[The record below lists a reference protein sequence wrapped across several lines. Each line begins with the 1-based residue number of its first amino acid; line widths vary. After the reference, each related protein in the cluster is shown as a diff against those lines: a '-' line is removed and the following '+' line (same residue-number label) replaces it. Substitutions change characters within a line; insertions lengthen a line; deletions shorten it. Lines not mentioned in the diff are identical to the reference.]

1 VQCVRFR
8 FRATSFIQGPQM
20 SSFSKDSEPTSNA
33 GGVARRDLLK
43 GLAVL
48 AMTPIVSQ
56 AVAEA
61 QDARPPQGSSPLAV
75 AAGKRDQSFDEG
87 WRFLRGDAPGAEAPG
102 FNHSSWRVL
111 DLPHDWSVE
120 DLPSLGYAE
129 NGAGTLWGLAVAATR
144 TGPFDTELSQ
154 GGRDTGWFVGGTG
167 WYRRS
172 FSASAVPVDGQVEIT
187 FDGVYSNSDV
197 WLNGELLGTHPYGYT
212 TFSYDLTPHLR
223 RTGENVLAV
232 RVRNEG
238 KNSRWYSGSGIY
250 RHVWLDTTGKI
261 RIPKWGVSVTT
272 PDVSKA
278 SATVKVAVKVEN
290 RTGSAQDVTVRLHL
304 FDGNNAS
311 AGTQE
316 LKQSIPATGFT
327 EVEQSITLPNPK
339 LWGTATPQM
348 YRLETELIAGATAV
362 DRMSTPFGIRKV
374 EIDAQNGL
382 RINGEVTKLR
392 GGCMH
397 HDNGILGACAYDR
410 SEERR
415 IELMKAHGF
424 NAIRT
429 SHDPPSPM
437 FLASCDR
444 LGMLVVDEAFDQW
457 EVQKNPEDYHL
468 VFAEW
473 WQRDLASMILR
484 DRNHPSVILW
494 SIGNEIPERAQP
506 RGVEIAKNLQE
517 YAHKLDP
524 TRLVTAAINSARGGG
539 EQLDPA
545 FLHLDVGGYNYMIAN
560 YETDHVRHPDRIILG
575 TESFPRQAYA
585 TWEPVERLPYVIGDF
600 TWTAMDYLGESS
612 LGNAQLGTAARR
624 GGGAGGAGGPGAPG
638 APAAPGGGFGYGNIY
653 LSFPWFNSYCGD
665 IDLIGET
672 KPQGYYRRVVWG
684 TSKLEMLVQRPLPV
698 GRIEVISGW
707 GWSDE
712 LRSWT
717 WPGYEGRTVAVRVA
731 STGDQ
736 VRLLLNG
743 KEVGTK
749 PVSRATEY
757 KAEFRVPYAAG
768 ELKAIAMQGG
778 QPIAEQSLTT
788 AGKPTKIRLVA
799 DRSSVRR
806 DRNDVSYVK
815 AEIVDDKGNLVPDAV
830 APVSFMVSGAGDLA
844 AAGSAN
850 PKDVASFRSKS
861 PNTYHGRCLAI
872 VQPRGKAGKVTV
884 RAQAP
889 GLESGVIQLD
899 VT

>member
-1 VQCVRFR
+1 MN
-8 FRATSFIQGPQM
+8 P
-20 SSFSKDSEPTSNA
+20 FSKDSESTSNA
-33 GGVARRDLLK
+33 VARRDILK

-48 AMTPIVSQ
+48 AITPIVSQ

-61 QDARPPQGSSPLAV
+61 QDAGPAHGTSTLAV

-87 WRFLRGDAPGAEAPG
+87 WRFLRSNAPGAEALG
-102 FNHSSWRVL
+102 FDDSSWRVL

-120 DLPSLGYAE
+120 ELPSLGYTE
-129 NGAGTLWGLAVAATR
+129 NGAGALWGLAVAATR
-144 TGPFDTELSQ
+144 TGPFDTELSE

-187 FDGVYSNSDV
+187 FDGVYRNSDV
-197 WLNGELLGTHPYGYT
+197 WLNGELLGSHPYGYT

-250 RHVWLDTTGKI
+250 RHVWVDTTGKI

-290 RTGSAQDVTVRLHL
+290 RTSAAQDVTVRLHL
-304 FDGNNAS
+304 FDENNAS

-316 LKQSIPATGFT
+316 LKQSVPATGFT

-348 YRLETELIAGATAV
+348 YRLETELVAGANAV
-362 DRMSTPFGIRKV
+362 DRISTPFGIRKV

-382 RINGEVTKLR
+382 RVNGEVTKLR

-429 SHDPPSPM
+429 SHNPPSPM

-457 EVQKNPEDYHL
+457 EAPKNPEDYHL
-468 VFAEW
+468 AFAEW

-494 SIGNEIPERAQP
+494 SIGNEIPERIKP
-506 RGVEIAKNLQE
+506 RGVEIAKNLHD
-517 YAHKLDP
+517 YAHQLDP
-524 TRLVTAAINSARGGG
+524 TGLVTAAINSTTPTPRGGG

-545 FLHLDVGGYNYMIAN
+545 FLHLDVGGYNYMEAN
-560 YETDHVRHPDRIILG
+560 YEADHVRHPDRIILG
-575 TESFPRQAYA
+575 TESFPGKAYA

-600 TWTAMDYLGESS
+600 TWTGMDYLGESS
-612 LGNAQLGTAARR
+612 LGNAQLE
-624 GGGAGGAGGPGAPG
+624 APPRAG
-638 APAAPGGGFGYGNIY
+638 APAAPGGGGGYGNIY
-653 LSFPWFNSYCGD
+653 ISFPRFNSYCGD
-665 IDLIGET
+665 IDLIGDT
-672 KPQGYYRRVVWG
+672 KPQNYYRRVVWG
-684 TSKLEMLVQRPLPV
+684 TSKLEMLVQRPLPA
-698 GRIEVISGW
+698 GRIEVITAW

-757 KAEFRVPYAAG
+757 KAEFQVPYAAG

-778 QPIAEQSLTT
+778 QPIAEQTLTT
-788 AGKPTKIRLVA
+788 TGKPAKIRLVA

-806 DRNDVSYVK
+806 DRNDLSYVK
-815 AEIVDDKGNLVPDAV
+815 AEIVDDKGNLIPDAV
-830 APVSFMVSGAGDLA
+830 APVSFTVSGAGDLL

-861 PNTYHGRCLAI
+861 PSTFHGRCLAI

-889 GLESGVIQLD
+889 GLESGMIQLD

>member
-1 VQCVRFR
+1 MN
-8 FRATSFIQGPQM
+8 P
-20 SSFSKDSEPTSNA
+20 FSKDSEPTSNA
-33 GGVARRDLLK
+33 GGVARRDILK

-61 QDARPPQGSSPLAV
+61 QDARPAQGTSPLAV

-102 FNHSSWRVL
+102 FNDSSWRVL

-129 NGAGTLWGLAVAATR
+129 NGAGALWGMTVAPTR

-172 FSASAVPVDGQVEIT
+172 FSASAVPADGQVEIT
-187 FDGVYSNSDV
+187 FDGVYRNSDV

-348 YRLETELIAGATAV
+348 YRVETELVAGANAV

-429 SHDPPSPM
+429 SHNPPSPM

-468 VFAEW
+468 AFAEW

-524 TRLVTAAINSARGGG
+524 TRLVTAAINSASPRGGG

-560 YETDHVRHPDRIILG
+560 YEPDHVRHPDRIILG

-612 LGNAQLGTAARR
+612 LGNAQLAAAPRGAQVLRARQLLQEVDSATATSIWDFRGSTPTAA
-624 GGGAGGAGGPGAPG
+624 
-638 APAAPGGGFGYGNIY
+638 
-653 LSFPWFNSYCGD
+653 
-665 IDLIGET
+665 
-672 KPQGYYRRVVWG
+672 
-684 TSKLEMLVQRPLPV
+684 
-698 GRIEVISGW
+698 IS
-707 GWSDE
+707 
-712 LRSWT
+712 T
-717 WPGYEGRTVAVRVA
+717 
-731 STGDQ
+731 
-736 VRLLLNG
+736 
-743 KEVGTK
+743 
-749 PVSRATEY
+749 
-757 KAEFRVPYAAG
+757 
-768 ELKAIAMQGG
+768 
-778 QPIAEQSLTT
+778 
-788 AGKPTKIRLVA
+788 
-799 DRSSVRR
+799 
-806 DRNDVSYVK
+806 
-815 AEIVDDKGNLVPDAV
+815 
-830 APVSFMVSGAGDLA
+830 
-844 AAGSAN
+844 
-850 PKDVASFRSKS
+850 
-861 PNTYHGRCLAI
+861 
-872 VQPRGKAGKVTV
+872 
-884 RAQAP
+884 
-889 GLESGVIQLD
+889 
-899 VT
+899 

>member
-1 VQCVRFR
+1 
-8 FRATSFIQGPQM
+8 M
-20 SSFSKDSEPTSNA
+20 SPFSKDSEPTSKA
-33 GGVARRDLLK
+33 GGVARRDILK

-56 AVAEA
+56 AAAEA
-61 QDARPPQGSSPLAV
+61 QETRPAQGTTSLAI

-102 FNHSSWRVL
+102 FDDRNWRVL

-129 NGAGTLWGLAVAATR
+129 NGAGSLWGMSVAPTR

-167 WYRRS
+167 WYRRR
-172 FSASAVPVDGQVEIT
+172 FSAAAVPADGQVEIT
-187 FDGVYSNSDV
+187 FDGVYRNSDV

-250 RHVWLDTTGKI
+250 RHVWLDSTGKI

-304 FDGNNAS
+304 LDGNNAS
-311 AGTQE
+311 VGTQE
-316 LKQSIPATGFT
+316 LKQSISATGPETGPATGPETGFT

-348 YRLETELIAGATAV
+348 YRVETELVAGANVV

-392 GGCMH
+392 GGCLH

-429 SHDPPSPM
+429 SHNPPSPM

-457 EVQKNPEDYHL
+457 EAPKNPEDYHL
-468 VFAEW
+468 AFAEW

-494 SIGNEIPERAQP
+494 SIGNEIPERVKP
-506 RGVEIAKNLQE
+506 RGVEIAKNLHD
-517 YAHKLDP
+517 YAHQLDP
-524 TRLVTAAINSARGGG
+524 TGLVTAAINSTTPTPRGGG

-545 FLHLDVGGYNYMIAN
+545 FLHLDVGGYNYMEAN
-560 YETDHVRHPDRIILG
+560 YEADHVRHPDRIILG
-575 TESFPRQAYA
+575 TESFPGKAYA

-612 LGNAQLGTAARR
+612 LGNAQLEAPPR
-624 GGGAGGAGGPGAPG
+624 PG
-638 APAAPGGGFGYGNIY
+638 APAAPGGGGGYGNVY
-653 LSFPWFNSYCGD
+653 LSFPRFNSYCGD
-665 IDLIGET
+665 IDLIGDT
-672 KPQGYYRRVVWG
+672 KPQNYYRRVVWG
-684 TSKLEMLVQRPLPV
+684 TSKLEMLVQRPLPA
-698 GRIEVISGW
+698 GRIEVITAW

-757 KAEFRVPYAAG
+757 KAEFQLPYAPG

-788 AGKPTKIRLVA
+788 TGKPAKIRLVA

-806 DRNDVSYVK
+806 DRNDLSYVK
-815 AEIVDDKGNLVPDAV
+815 AEIVDDKANLVPDAV
-830 APVSFMVSGAGDLA
+830 APVSFSVSGAGDLL
-844 AAGSAN
+844 AAGNAN
-850 PKDVASFRSKS
+850 PKDVASVRSKS
-861 PNTYHGRCLAI
+861 PSTFHGRCLAI
-872 VQPRGKAGKVTV
+872 VQPRGNAGKVTV

-889 GLESGVIQLD
+889 GLESGMIQLD